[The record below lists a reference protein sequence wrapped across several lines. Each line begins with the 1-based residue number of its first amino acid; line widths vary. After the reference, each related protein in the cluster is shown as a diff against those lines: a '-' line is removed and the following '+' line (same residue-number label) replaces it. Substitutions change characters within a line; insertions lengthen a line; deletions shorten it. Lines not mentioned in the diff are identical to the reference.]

1 MIAALLLSASIAAT
15 PPPAPAALG
24 GMQLGESIVDV
35 LKSLGAPDNVV
46 TRDDGIFWQWAR
58 ADGIDREVLTGEDLI
73 IKQVLIASLP
83 PANATSNAVPL
94 QGTVTPPGG
103 VSVIVIPTGTLP
115 GNELEVSGGVEDWLP
130 HPVIN
135 TTTATVER
143 NNAALSILA
152 S

>member
-1 MIAALLLSASIAAT
+1 MGFVLLNSDT
-15 PPPAPAALG
+15 PLPDCGVSVAP
-24 GMQLGESIVDV
+24 
-35 LKSLGAPDNVV
+35 V
-46 TRDDGIFWQWAR
+46 T
-58 ADGIDREVLTGEDLI
+58 LTW
-73 IKQVLIASLP
+73 KNRTA
-83 PANATSNAVPL
+83 
-94 QGTVTPPGG
+94 TPPGG